1 MKQKSKQIQKT
12 KLSANTLNNNK
23 SSINKK
29 NIKIKHINRAI
40 SSEPKAIKN
49 FKSKQK
55 IKTEERNLKQSQDII
70 QRYDNNVKYSM
81 NLPKE
86 KKMKNSIN
94 RLIDTSQNLLKQ
106 QNDILNKT
114 ESLMQNVEMN
124 NHEIE
129 KIIRKE
135 NKQKFCKNVE
145 SYNQNLTEIL
155 SKLKQ
160 NTQEIQFSN
169 KMKDENNNLKYRMQ
183 MLSIDKNDDF
193 RNIQNELNSL
203 KNIYSNEM
211 NSILRYLYELG
222 FDNIS
227 LGNIKSE
234 NITQNLISN
243 FFDLIKSIIEQL
255 KKDLEEKEGQ
265 IELLKKMNDLNNY
278 QKNNIDN
285 IVTDTDK
292 YKIKSLGSDINLNN
306 DKILNSNYSSIENYK
321 NSINNNRIKKIED
334 LCLIHTYDIDNI
346 KEEKNDNNESKTY
359 FDNFQRS
366 KNIIKNELNNKSDLG
381 IQLENNYTDS
391 NFYPNVKESL
401 TNNKDYEEINN
412 DNNIKGFFSRTNESQ
427 PMNKFV

>member
-29 NIKIKHINRAI
+29 NIKIKHMNRAI

-135 NKQKFCKNVE
+135 NKHKFCKNVE

-211 NSILRYLYELG
+211 NSILRYLYEIG

-278 QKNNIDN
+278 PKNNIDK
-285 IVTDTDK
+285 IVTDSDK

-427 PMNKFV
+427 PINKFV